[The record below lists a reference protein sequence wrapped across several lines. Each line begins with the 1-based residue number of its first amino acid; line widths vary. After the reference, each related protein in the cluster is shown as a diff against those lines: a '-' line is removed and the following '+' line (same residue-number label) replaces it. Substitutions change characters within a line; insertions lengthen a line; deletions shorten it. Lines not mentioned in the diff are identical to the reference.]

1 MSKQIVV
8 GCAAVLAFAAQTAS
22 ATPDRVAPEY
32 VNGYWVLANSEF
44 SASVPNTG
52 RNLDVPVCA
61 SVVYTIGSD
70 GLTRGIKIGKVV
82 PPSDL
87 GKAAVS
93 IIEDYRYLPALHNP
107 NQVPIQTYFTVQFN
121 MRDLPEAEQKKRMA
135 ACDLPG
141 YGT

>member
-1 MSKQIVV
+1 MSKQFSLVCSAILLLVARV
-8 GCAAVLAFAAQTAS
+8 AT

-32 VNGYWVLANSEF
+32 VMDYWVLANSEF

-52 RNLDVPVCA
+52 QNLDVPVCA

-70 GLTRGIKIGKVV
+70 GITHDIKLGKVV

-87 GKAAVS
+87 GKAAIS

-107 NQVPIQTYFTVQFN
+107 RQVPIRTWFTVQFN
-121 MRDLPEAEQKKRMA
+121 MRDLPEDEQDKRMA
-135 ACDLPG
+135 ACDLRG
-141 YGT
+141 FGQ